1 MTDRQLAPTYR
12 QRFTG
17 KGYLGATLTLLA
29 PIVWG
34 VVVSAGQ
41 SNAYSEA
48 SPLGLALAGFMAIL
62 GPMLMLVGREY
73 YDAAPDIAKAQENA
87 AKIRAE
93 YNGRKA
99 GS

>member
-34 VVVSAGQ
+34 VVVSAG
-41 SNAYSEA
+41 SNAYSET

-93 YNGRKA
+93 YSGRKV

>member
-34 VVVSAGQ
+34 VVVSAGR
-41 SNAYSEA
+41 SSAYSDT
-48 SPLGLALAGFMAIL
+48 SPIGLALAGFMAIL
-62 GPMLMLVGREY
+62 GPMLMLIGREF
-73 YDAAPDIAKAQENA
+73 YDAALDIAKAEENA

-93 YNGRKA
+93 YIGRKV